1 LSTPGLLYIRS
12 VNQELRKLSNGQHVA
27 AAASTLKRLHRPL
40 TRPGASSLGEAPEE
54 LGKYQFQ
61 VVARSLA
68 DTVMSIGGLIFDR
81 AMAGWDVGVVV
92 DGEIDGAV
100 DDRPIRILGA
110 RLAKRM
116 SGPNYARALPRPHML
131 AVATDVMV
139 KSDSLRRHVLALG
152 NDSETD
158 VLLWGRHHPTNFP
171 RTFVAARHQPSAAAH
186 IFKSHA
192 LLAGGAQAIPCADE
206 GFYSMA

>member
-1 LSTPGLLYIRS
+1 M
-12 VNQELRKLSNGQHVA
+12 A
-27 AAASTLKRLHRPL
+27 APASSLKQLHRPL
-40 TRPGASSLGEAPEE
+40 PQPATSSVREAPDE

-61 VVARSLA
+61 VVARNIFDA
-68 DTVMSIGGLIFDR
+68 VMSIGGLIFDC
-81 AMAGWDVGVVV
+81 AMAGWDVSVVV
-92 DGEIDGAV
+92 DGEIDGAA

-110 RLAKRM
+110 RLAQRM
-116 SGPNYARALPRPHML
+116 SGPNYARALPRPHLL
-131 AVATDVMV
+131 AVARDVRV
-139 KSDSLRRHVLALG
+139 KSDSVRRHVLGLG

-158 VLLWGRHHPTNFP
+158 VLLWGRHHPTNFS

-192 LLAGGAQAIPCADE
+192 LVAGGAQAIPCADE